1 MWATVLAMIALKENF
16 VVLLLAVVPVAPVHE
31 QSLAASHA
39 PNVLSKAPNQSVT
52 AMENTSQRRP
62 GLDCMAMKRR
72 DAEGKLG

>member
-16 VVLLLAVVPVAPVHE
+16 VVLLLSVVPVAVHE

-62 GLDCMAMKRR
+62 GLDCLAMKMR